1 MKGRRFRRCSG
12 RRSPRGTR
20 SSCAPLTGP
29 VVGSGRSCRAGPRP
43 GLGGGARGRPGGLW
57 LKPRGSSLES
67 PSMSHKPLP
76 VSYMVLLIFGPVVD
90 FVTGSGGWSR
100 IPHERST
107 RGARGARRGEG
118 APWTSRRG
126 RRLAGLASAPE
137 AGGGAVWSARPG
149 RRGTRAPKSADGG
162 PTGGGWS
169 CAGSVRLTA
178 HTPPAHSVSRPLVSR
193 EPVRYPTSAYSFSGL
208 RSIST

>member
-1 MKGRRFRRCSG
+1 VTGRRFRRCSG
-12 RRSPRGTR
+12 RRSSERARGRAARR
-20 SSCAPLTGP
+20 SSGARGGLGAAVSSWLP
-29 VVGSGRSCRAGPRP
+29 S
-43 GLGGGARGRPGGLW
+43 GLGGGARGPPARRPGGLW
-57 LKPRGSSLES
+57 LKPPGSSLES
-67 PSMSHKPLP
+67 PSISHKPLP
-76 VSYMVLLIFGPVVD
+76 LSYMVLLIFGPVVD
-90 FVTGSGGWSR
+90 LVTGSGGWSR

-169 CAGSVRLTA
+169 CAGSVR
-178 HTPPAHSVSRPLVSR
+178 AHSSHPAGSQR
-193 EPVRYPTSAYSFSGL
+193 EPTPREP
-208 RSIST
+208 